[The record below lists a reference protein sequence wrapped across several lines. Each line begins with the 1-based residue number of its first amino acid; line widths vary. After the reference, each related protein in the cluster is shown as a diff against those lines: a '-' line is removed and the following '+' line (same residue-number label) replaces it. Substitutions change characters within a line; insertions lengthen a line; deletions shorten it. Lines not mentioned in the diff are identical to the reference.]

1 MVSIQNGTIY
11 TFMTKKIGQAP
22 LFEIAGRGNIF
33 EYIGNPIK
41 YNSQWKRY
49 TLLYGHEPLDN

>member
-11 TFMTKKIGQAP
+11 IFMTKKIGQAP

-33 EYIGNPIK
+33 EYIGIPIK
-41 YNSQWKRY
+41 YNS
-49 TLLYGHEPLDN
+49 